1 MYFRMLKKDL
11 KDKVGLN
18 IVLFVFMILA
28 SMFMAIGFVML
39 YSNFYGT
46 AKTYEMCNTSDM
58 VATIDRE
65 VDEPEKN
72 RKKLEG
78 FIENMEDCERYTT
91 RETVVLPYHRIEFE
105 RLDNKDSMQLS
116 WQNYILTGMPDDM
129 NVPYSM
135 EDKPFYV
142 ENGHIAIAQHLA
154 NLTKSKVG
162 DKIRITSQLGN
173 IYEFEVSVIY
183 KDPSSEVLDMLIVS
197 DADRDLFY
205 SECPDKYDLFE
216 IKMKDGLDDYVNVTL
231 NYATD
236 MMTYVE
242 GSRFFIYESRI
253 LFRSDDGII
262 NLLVSFVME
271 IIAIFLIA
279 MIFVTINFSLKS
291 AIKREEKEIGM
302 LKAIG
307 VYSLSYRALF
317 AVKYIA
323 FAIVGG
329 MIGLPLALIFSKKL
343 INAFS
348 YHIIFPSEAS
358 QIVLSVLAVVLCVLF
373 IVAFTFLSLRRMNKI
388 SVMDAIHGENRG
400 ERFKKLPGM
409 LLYKAK
415 KTSIPLFLALSDILK
430 SIKRY
435 IYLMFAYIC
444 GIIILLLVLQVRDSL
459 CSVNYMQKYWQ
470 KGNLDFAMLP
480 EAAYINKLFNK
491 AGGELEVY
499 DLINE
504 SFRENG
510 IPARAEYLSE
520 SEVTL
525 YDRNQEFVYLM
536 AFGDFDREDLV
547 ITEGYAPK
555 LYNEVAIPAFNGK
568 RERIGIGDTV
578 SILYNKYNDDHTSFS
593 KVREDFIVTGYFEG
607 FGVNVPC
614 VFMGSDFDGAV
625 YTTTE
630 YFSRSMDCSEEEYD
644 MYFQMMDDLYED
656 DEIRFIHKDGVLD
669 YFMGSWVEMFNMIFI
684 VVAIVIAIVLILLT
698 VMYQNIFIEEETAD
712 IALLKS
718 MGFGSFSIK
727 LWHFLRIVILTAIS
741 TVAAHVLLGTIGRG
755 LVQQIVRSILRV
767 VEFKLTVNVAL
778 NFLVVPAVVLGVV
791 ALALLPALKPMD
803 SIQIWRVKNE

>member
-1 MYFRMLKKDL
+1 
-11 KDKVGLN
+11 
-18 IVLFVFMILA
+18 
-28 SMFMAIGFVML
+28 
-39 YSNFYGT
+39 
-46 AKTYEMCNTSDM
+46 
-58 VATIDRE
+58 
-65 VDEPEKN
+65 
-72 RKKLEG
+72 
-78 FIENMEDCERYTT
+78 
-91 RETVVLPYHRIEFE
+91 
-105 RLDNKDSMQLS
+105 
-116 WQNYILTGMPDDM
+116 
-129 NVPYSM
+129 
-135 EDKPFYV
+135 
-142 ENGHIAIAQHLA
+142 
-154 NLTKSKVG
+154 
-162 DKIRITSQLGN
+162 
-173 IYEFEVSVIY
+173 
-183 KDPSSEVLDMLIVS
+183 
-197 DADRDLFY
+197 
-205 SECPDKYDLFE
+205 
-216 IKMKDGLDDYVNVTL
+216 
-231 NYATD
+231 
-236 MMTYVE
+236 
-242 GSRFFIYESRI
+242 
-253 LFRSDDGII
+253 
-262 NLLVSFVME
+262 
-271 IIAIFLIA
+271 
-279 MIFVTINFSLKS
+279 
-291 AIKREEKEIGM
+291 
-302 LKAIG
+302 
-307 VYSLSYRALF
+307 
-317 AVKYIA
+317 
-323 FAIVGG
+323 
-329 MIGLPLALIFSKKL
+329 
-343 INAFS
+343 
-348 YHIIFPSEAS
+348 
-358 QIVLSVLAVVLCVLF
+358 
-373 IVAFTFLSLRRMNKI
+373 
-388 SVMDAIHGENRG
+388 MDAIHGENRG

-470 KGNLDFAMLP
+470 KGNLDFAMVP
-480 EAAYINKLFNK
+480 EQAYINKLVNK

-510 IPARAEYLSE
+510 IPARAEYCGEL
-520 SEVTL
+520 EVTL
-525 YDRNQEFVYLM
+525 YGRNQEFMYLM

-555 LYNEVAIPAFNGK
+555 LYNEVAIPAFNGN

-607 FGVNVPC
+607 FGVNVPY

-625 YTTTE
+625 YTSTE

-656 DEIRFIHKDGVLD
+656 DEIRFIHKDGVLN

-727 LWHFLRIVILTAIS
+727 LWHFLRIVILTAVS

-755 LVQQIVRSILRV
+755 IVQQIVRSILRV
-767 VEFKLTVNVAL
+767 VEFKLTVNIAL

-791 ALALLPALKPMD
+791 AVALLPALRPMD